1 MDSTLKEEM
10 HQMTARDY
18 QRMVIKGQT
27 MVDNA
32 KDK

>member
-1 MDSTLKEEM
+1 MDFMLEEEM
-10 HQMTARDY
+10 HQMTPRDH
-18 QRMVIKGQT
+18 QIMVIKGQT